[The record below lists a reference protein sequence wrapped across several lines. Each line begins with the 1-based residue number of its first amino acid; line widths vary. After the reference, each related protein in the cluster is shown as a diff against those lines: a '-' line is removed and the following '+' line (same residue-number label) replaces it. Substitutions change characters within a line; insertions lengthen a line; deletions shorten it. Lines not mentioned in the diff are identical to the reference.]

1 MKKNNRIAKFFGF
14 APDESEMQMIEEIRN
29 SYKSL
34 EVVGRGTVRI
44 DPKEVRQDPAFIAFV
59 EKAKMLV
66 EK

>member
-1 MKKNNRIAKFFGF
+1 MNKSNRIARFFGF
-14 APDESEMQMIEEIRN
+14 APDESEMKMIEEIRN

-59 EKAKMLV
+59 EKAKGLI
-66 EK
+66 E